1 METMDSNQ
9 DGIITWEE
17 FVTAAIKKVSLL
29 NERNMRAAFN
39 VLDENGDKK
48 ITPDELKRRFKGA

>member
-1 METMDSNQ
+1 MDSNQ